1 MSARPGKG
9 LGVDIE
15 FTEERG
21 GFTGTGK
28 DGREWRITRT
38 VTGWRLEF
46 RDHGDTVATYAGVH
60 ASLSAARTE
69 ACRQVHGRA
78 ARQ

>member
-1 MSARPGKG
+1 ME
-9 LGVDIE
+9 D
-15 FTEERG
+15 RG
-21 GFTGTGK
+21 GFTGTGP
-28 DGREWRITRT
+28 DGREWRIARA

-69 ACRQVHGRA
+69 AGRRLHGRTP
-78 ARQ
+78 RG